1 MTLETISIY
10 EKDKT
15 TNSGINN
22 YIFCKNE
29 ITKQINKAKT
39 NIKNRKQTSE
49 KEEEI
54 INDLRKSIQNIAK
67 QAKSYSIHK
76 KNKLTMSSN
85 NKETTKE
92 IQKEIAQYKSF
103 EEKRRRVEQSCI
115 WGLKKRSIKNL
126 INGSLFKTLINQ
138 PENNLFQ
145 YKTKTSNK
153 IYDVMILDK
162 ETINDKIIYQLE
174 TVDWKPFKFAV
185 TMDKNQEDKHFTTS
199 QNTTKIEWLDEI
211 EKIIKNLLDKIPW

>member
-1 MTLETISIY
+1 MSFKNISITQQA
-10 EKDKT
+10 ET
-15 TNSGINN
+15 RNNGI
-22 YIFCKNE
+22 IDSSFWKNE
-29 ITKQINKAKT
+29 IIKQLHKSK
-39 NIKNRKQTSE
+39 KDYQNRKLTSE

-54 INDLRKSIQNIAK
+54 ISDLRKSIQNIAK

-76 KNKLTMSSN
+76 KNKLTMSFN
-85 NKETTKE
+85 NKETPKE
-92 IQKEIAQYKSF
+92 TQKEIAQYKSF

-145 YKTKTSNK
+145 YTSKTSKK
-153 IYDVMILDK
+153 IYDVMILNK
-162 ETINDKIIYQLE
+162 ETTNDKTTYQLE

-185 TMDKNQEDKHFTTS
+185 TMDKNQEDNYFTTS
-199 QNTTKIEWLDEI
+199 KNTTTIEGLYEI
-211 EKIIKNLLDKIPW
+211 EKTIKNLLNKIPW